1 MKRKFTTNSRLV
13 NELFANYISTFT
25 AFCELINNSIQ
36 AKAKNI
42 WIDLDYTKSDE
53 LHPLLIKSISIK
65 DDGFGV
71 HTNEIEQKILDIGTA
86 NKDGGKGI
94 GRFAAFQI
102 GKTIEIE
109 TVGFDSATKSFSKA
123 IIPLKFEYF
132 GNNIN
137 VSEIDLE
144 TKEEVLNGKHSTY
157 YKVSISDLYDS
168 IITEQEPKKKII
180 DKFLVDKIED
190 SIFERYPLKTFN
202 KEVSFFI
209 NGKKIDPKDFVVGQP
224 IKKAIKYIDKKGDE
238 HKVLFD
244 FMQIKKID
252 KIKVFLTTKNAG
264 IQTIA
269 SGFEYDASW
278 LSPKIGGWFIYIGSN
293 TLTSDMYRN
302 VDLDGLDENVRH
314 YKDFV
319 KTQLNEFFKEK
330 NSEFDNFTDKLKRD
344 EFYPYREKSSSRSK
358 VILFDKLAYLVE
370 DKYHLLNEQNKLR
383 EIIYPLIDR
392 TISNGELDRIL
403 RSILKLNNKMLL
415 KFDDLLDKT
424 ELENIIE
431 FSDKVAGKLE
441 DLEFLEKLV
450 YSEVSKNVKERK
462 ELHKFLG
469 KMLWVFGEEYNDS
482 TRLLSDKNLEKNLLE
497 LREKTLKYKPS
508 KDNDNINELK
518 EKNIKSITDLFLYS
532 EKILDLNKR
541 EVLIVE
547 LKAPKVKISP
557 KELDQVMKYAQE
569 VEEMGVFPDRLNYKI
584 MLVSS
589 DINKRAKFDI
599 EGRQKGQEN
608 PYFYFKNEQGNI
620 EVWVIKWSSIIENVK
635 RKLKYMS
642 HILETKDVDVQ
653 DKAKK
658 DFEDIDFGKTSST
671 LKKVAV

>member
-36 AKAKNI
+36 AGAKNI
-42 WIDLDYTKSDE
+42 WIDLEYTKPNE
-53 LHPLLIKSISIK
+53 FHPLLIKKITIK

-71 HTNEIEQKILDIGTA
+71 HIKEIDKKILDIGTA

-109 TVGFDSATKSFSKA
+109 TVGYDSEKKSFSKVN
-123 IIPLKFEYF
+123 IPLKFEYF
-132 GNNIN
+132 SGNIN
-137 VSEIDLE
+137 VSEIDIE
-144 TKEEVLNGKHSTY
+144 TKEEILEGKHATY

-168 IITEQEPKKKII
+168 TTTEQEPKKKII
-180 DKFLVDKIED
+180 DKFLEDKIED

-202 KEVSFFI
+202 NEISFFI
-209 NGKKIDPKDFVVGQP
+209 NGKKIDPKDFVMGLPV
-224 IKKAIKYIDKKGDE
+224 KKSIKYIDKKGVE
-238 HKVLFD
+238 HEVFFD
-244 FMQIKKID
+244 FMQIKKIER
-252 KIKVFLTTKNAG
+252 IKVFLTTKNAG

-278 LSPKIGGWFIYIGSN
+278 LTPKIGGWFIYIGSN
-293 TLTSDMYRN
+293 TLNSDLYRN
-302 VDLDGLDENVRH
+302 IDLDGLDENVKH
-314 YKDFV
+314 YKEFV

-330 NSEFDNFTDKLKRD
+330 NSEFDNFTEKLKRD

-358 VILFDKLAYLVE
+358 VILFDKVAYLVE

-431 FSDKVAGKLE
+431 FSDKVASKLE

-450 YSEVSKNVKERK
+450 YSEVSKNVMERK
-462 ELHKFLG
+462 ELHKFLE

-482 TRLLSDKNLEKNLLE
+482 TRLLSDKGLEKNLLE

-508 KDNDNINELK
+508 KEEDNINTIK
-518 EKNIKSITDLFLYS
+518 EKKIKSITDLFLYS

-620 EVWVIKWSSIIENVK
+620 EVWVIKWSTIIENVK